1 MGILNTSRAETMRV
15 VPSLLLFALASCASS
30 GTTIEQPATTQTVR
44 VTGSAAG
51 NLSVGMSAT
60 TDAKVTTLAFAPAD
74 VWRVLPGVFESFAIP
89 LSSIDDKT
97 RVLGNTGFNIRRRL
111 GSIPLPRLIDCG
123 TTQGGPSAETYDI
136 RLSVLTQVRAA
147 DGGSSSIITTVDA
160 MGRPVA
166 FSGEY
171 VRCSSTSA
179 LETRIADAVKAQL
192 TK

>member
-1 MGILNTSRAETMRV
+1 MRV
-15 VPSLLLFALASCASS
+15 DHSLLLLGLASCASS
-30 GTTIEQPATTQTVR
+30 GTTIERPATTQTVR

-51 NLSVGMSAT
+51 NLSVGMSAA
-60 TDAKVTTLAFAPAD
+60 TDAKTTTVPFAPD
-74 VWRVLPGVFESFAIP
+74 QVWRVLPGVFDSFAIP
-89 LSSIDDKT
+89 LSSVDDKSK
-97 RVLGNTGFNIRRRL
+97 VLGNTGFNIRRRL

-147 DGGSSSIITTVDA
+147 DGGASSIVTTVEA

-171 VRCSSTSA
+171 VRCSSTGA
-179 LETRIADAVKAQL
+179 LETRIADAVTAQL
-192 TK
+192 KK

>member
-1 MGILNTSRAETMRV
+1 MRV

-51 NLSVGMSAT
+51 NLSVGMSAA
-60 TDAKVTTLAFAPAD
+60 TDAKATTLASAPAD
-74 VWRVLPGVFESFAIP
+74 VWRVLPGVFESLAIP

-147 DGGSSSIITTVDA
+147 DGGASSIVTTVDA